1 MEQHN
6 TQPPQEV
13 VLCYVQAQPVTE
25 YYVQPM
31 PLPGGQKAV
40 PTQNGEK
47 QKKRRRRGLRVFLV
61 CVAVLAVLAGILA
74 VVEHFWFDDRYDDDY
89 GDYYGDDYYSWYDE
103 DEPEETT
110 IARYPNGGSARL
122 TYREEHGDELTAQQ
136 VYAKVNPST
145 VLVISNQSVGSAV
158 GTGIIMTQ
166 DGYILT
172 NAHVIEGG
180 NSCTVVLSS
189 GESYEVKLVG
199 FDSAQDIAVLKAEAF
214 GLPAAEFG
222 SSDSLNVGDKVYAIG
237 NPLGVE
243 LRGTLTDGLIS
254 AINRDVEMN
263 GVSMTLL
270 QTNAAL
276 NSGNSGGPL
285 INAYG
290 QVIGINT
297 LKMDTPRYS
306 VDTASVEGLGFAI
319 PISSAAWMV
328 NDLIA
333 YGELRG
339 EVTIGISVLTA
350 QRAMPDGTSALE
362 VYEVT
367 PDSPGDEAGL
377 LPGDLIVTADGES
390 LSTSSD
396 LLRVRRRH
404 AAGEALHLEV
414 WRDGKLFEVDVIL
427 RASGE

>member
-1 MEQHN
+1 MEQCN
-6 TQPPQEV
+6 TQPTQEV
-13 VLCYVQAQPVTE
+13 VLCYVQEQPVTE
-25 YYVQPM
+25 YYVQPT
-31 PLPGGQKAV
+31 PLPGGRKE
-40 PTQNGEK
+40 PPRSEEK
-47 QKKRRRRGLRVFLV
+47 QKKRRRRGLRVFLISIG
-61 CVAVLAVLAGILA
+61 VLAVLLGSFA
-74 VVEHFWFDDRYDDDY
+74 VIQHFWFDAPYDDYDDY
-89 GDYYGDDYYSWYDE
+89 NDYYDYYWSDDE
-103 DEPEETT
+103 EPEETT
-110 IARYPNGGSARL
+110 IPRYPNGGSARL
-122 TYREEHGDELTAQQ
+122 VYCEEHGDELTAQQ
-136 VYAKVNPST
+136 VYARVNPST
-145 VLVISNQSVGSAV
+145 VLVVTGMRSGSAI

-166 DGYILT
+166 DGYVLT

-180 NSCTVVLSS
+180 SSCTVVLSS
-189 GESYEVKLVG
+189 GESYEAQLVG
-199 FDSAQDIAVLKAEAF
+199 FDAAQDIAVLKADAT

-222 SSDSLNVGDKVYAIG
+222 TSDTLVVGEKVYAIG

-263 GVSMTLL
+263 GTTMTLL

-297 LKMDTPRYS
+297 MKMDTPRYS
-306 VDTASVEGLGFAI
+306 ADVATVEGLGFAI

-339 EVTIGISVLTA
+339 EISIGITVLTA
-350 QRAMPDGTSALE
+350 QRALPDGTSALE

-367 PDSPGDEAGL
+367 PGSPGDEAGL
-377 LPGDLIVTADGES
+377 QPGDLIITADGES
-390 LSTSSD
+390 LSTSGD
-396 LLRVRRRH
+396 LLRIRRRH
-404 AAGEALHLEV
+404 AVGEALHLEV
-414 WRDGKLFEVDVIL
+414 WRNGTLFETDVIL
-427 RASGE
+427 RVGTT

>member
-6 TQPPQEV
+6 TQPQEV

-25 YYVQPM
+25 YYVQPT
-31 PLPGGQKAV
+31 PLPGGKKT
-40 PTQNGEK
+40 PPPRSEEK
-47 QKKRRRRGLRVFLV
+47 QKKRRRRGLRVFLI
-61 CVAVLAVLAGILA
+61 CVAVLAVLAGIFAA
-74 VVEHFWFDDRYDDDY
+74 VQYFWFDDPYDDYYDDDY
-89 GDYYGDDYYSWYDE
+89 YGWYDGD

-110 IARYPNGGSARL
+110 IPRYPNGGSARL
-122 TYREEHGDELTAQQ
+122 SYSEQHGDELTAQQ

-145 VLVISNQSVGSAV
+145 VLVISNQTVGSAI
-158 GTGIIMTQ
+158 GTGIIMTS

-199 FDSAQDIAVLKAEAF
+199 FDSAQDIAVLKAEAR

-222 SSDSLNVGDKVYAIG
+222 SSDSLSVGDKVYAIG

-243 LRGTLTDGLIS
+243 LRGTLTDGLVS

-263 GVSMTLL
+263 GTTMTLL

-297 LKMDTPRYS
+297 MKMDTPRYS
-306 VDTASVEGLGFAI
+306 ADVASVEGLGFAI

-333 YGELRG
+333 YGEVRG

-350 QRAMPDGTSALE
+350 QRALPDGTSALE

-377 LPGDLIVTADGES
+377 QPGDLLVTADGES

-427 RASGE
+427 RASEN